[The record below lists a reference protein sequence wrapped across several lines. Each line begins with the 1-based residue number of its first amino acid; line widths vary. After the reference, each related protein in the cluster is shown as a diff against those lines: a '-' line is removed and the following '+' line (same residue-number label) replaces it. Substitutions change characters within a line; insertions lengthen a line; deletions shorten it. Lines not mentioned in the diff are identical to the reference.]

1 VGCYYESLRHER
13 DARRRAPPDA
23 TLLCGRLSTRFI
35 ADETLAFVVDMSWWH
50 AALLFA
56 AGIGG
61 GLCGSIAGLASLTT
75 YPALLLIG
83 LPPVAANVTN
93 TVALVFN
100 GIGSVSASLPE
111 LRGQRSAL
119 KRLVPMAVL
128 GGAGGAALL
137 LSIPAEGFE
146 NVVPVLLAGSAVLIA
161 LPQRDNV
168 AQAHR
173 SVTRTA
179 LESVALLAIC
189 LYGGFFGA
197 AAGVLMLALFLRTG
211 SEPLAHANATKNVVL
226 GVANGVAA
234 LIFIAFAPI
243 HWLAVVPLGLGCLL
257 GSRLGPSIVR
267 RVPATPLRL
276 MVAVA
281 GLALAIKLGVDTYR

>member
-1 VGCYYESLRHER
+1 ML
-13 DARRRAPPDA
+13 DAARRRTQACWEPA
-23 TLLCGRLSTRFI
+23 RFI
-35 ADETLAFVVDMSWWH
+35 ADEAQQVVVDVSWWH

-75 YPALLLIG
+75 YPALLLVG

-100 GIGSVSASLPE
+100 GVGSVSGSLPE
-111 LRGQRSAL
+111 LRGQRSEL
-119 KRLVPMAVL
+119 KRLIPMAIL

-146 NVVPVLLAGSAVLIA
+146 NVVPVLLGTSAVLIA
-161 LPQRDNV
+161 LPQRDKV
-168 AQAHR
+168 AEAQ
-173 SVTRTA
+173 RTLIRTV

-197 AAGVLMLALFLRTG
+197 AAGVMMLALFLRTG
-211 SEPLAHANATKNVVL
+211 SASLARANATKNVVL

-243 HWLAVVPLGLGCLL
+243 QWLAVVPLGLGCLL
-257 GSRLGPSIVR
+257 GSRLGPLIVR
-267 RVPATPLRL
+267 RAPATPLRL
-276 MVAVA
+276 MIAVA
-281 GLALAIKLGVDTYR
+281 GLALAIKLGFDTYR